1 MKEPG
6 PSHPI
11 VITPHPGR
19 VRVIAGGEPV
29 AETERALILREA
41 GYDPVLYIPRA
52 DVRWSRFR
60 RNARTTT
67 CPYKGEARYF
77 DLKAG
82 DAIRDSAAWSY
93 ENPFPAVSRI
103 REHLAFYPSRVD
115 AIETGE

>member
-19 VRVIAGGEPV
+19 VRVVAGGEPV
-29 AETERALILREA
+29 AETGRALILREA
-41 GYDPVLYIPRA
+41 AYPPVLYIPRS
-52 DVRWSRFR
+52 DIRWSRFR
-60 RNARTTT
+60 KIDRTTT

-77 DLKAG
+77 DLNAG
-82 DAIRDSAAWSY
+82 DSIRDSAAWSY

-103 REHLAFYPSRVD
+103 REHLAFYPDRVD
-115 AIETGE
+115 AIEEG